1 MARRSPEEMLAV
13 LEQQARE
20 DDAFEAPMHAL
31 AAMSDAELDDHLR
44 GLGLDPAQLEREA
57 LTLFAEA
64 SPAEAASAL
73 PSAVQA
79 VPQQAG
85 KSSFAGE
92 TRRRRPL
99 AVAAWLAAGAAAAT
113 AGGALL
119 YSLTRPAPEQ
129 PAPPAPSP
137 SPSGAPLRSPRAD
150 ACGDDAVGRTKDRRG
165 GAGPGAPRRVPPPPR
180 SCETGRPRRGRRA
193 GRPGAAR
200 SREARAEGQAAQAA
214 RALTPANTAPTSAHR
229 KETPRTISRFGATNS
244 RSSRAYWVGAA
255 TRQTPRAS
263 RRVRRASR
271 IERFAS

>member
-13 LEQQARE
+13 LEAQARE
-20 DDAFEAPMHAL
+20 DEAFEAPMREL
-31 AAMSDAELDDHLR
+31 AAMSDAQLDEHLR

-57 LTLFAEA
+57 LTLFVEA
-64 SPAEAASAL
+64 APAEAAGAL

-137 SPSGAPLRSPRAD
+137 SPSEAPSTLPEPTPVAMTPADERKIAAAALDQGRPDECLRLLDRAKQADPAGD
-150 ACGDDAVGRTKDRRG
+150 AAPDVQALRDRAKRALKDR
-165 GAGPGAPRRVPPPPR
+165 PLKPPVP
-180 SCETGRPRRGRRA
+180 
-193 GRPGAAR
+193 
-200 SREARAEGQAAQAA
+200 
-214 RALTPANTAPTSAHR
+214 
-229 KETPRTISRFGATNS
+229 
-244 RSSRAYWVGAA
+244 
-255 TRQTPRAS
+255 
-263 RRVRRASR
+263 
-271 IERFAS
+271 